1 MKIRFA
7 LAALAVIPFAIPG
20 SAMAQDDGE
29 PQVRYITTSTFN
41 VPMGPERQKVMTFI
55 RNVMAP
61 MAKVNPNIL
70 SFRVAVHDYGSDSRD
85 IVLIREYANWNAID
99 ADCGTPCDN
108 YWEANPRPEEGS
120 EEYQT
125 WQEAW
130 EAFRDHYAQHRDE
143 IYRYRVDLAKN

>member
-1 MKIRFA
+1 MDVARHYLRCGTHRHA
-7 LAALAVIPFAIPG
+7 LIINC
-20 SAMAQDDGE
+20 E
-29 PQVRYITTSTFN
+29 FN
-41 VPMGPERQKVMTFI
+41 
-55 RNVMAP
+55 
-61 MAKVNPNIL
+61 
-70 SFRVAVHDYGSDSRD
+70 Y
-85 IVLIREYANWNAID
+85 REYANWNAID